1 MSMTNEE
8 RKEYNKKYYAENKE
22 RIAEMLLT
30 KQECPHCKKFITK
43 GNMQCH
49 MKSKL
54 CAKRRGLINQQV
66 SVDISDLQKQ
76 ITELKMFITSS
87 HPISS
92 VDEKAV

>member
-22 RIAEMLLT
+22 RIAEMLLA

-66 SVDISDLQKQ
+66 SVDITDLQKQ

-92 VDEKAV
+92 VAEKAV

>member
-76 ITELKMFITSS
+76 ITELKLIITSS

>member
-30 KQECPHCKKFITK
+30 KQECPQCKKFITK

-66 SVDISDLQKQ
+66 SVDLSDLQKQ
-76 ITELKMFITSS
+76 ITELKLIITSS
-87 HPISS
+87 HQLSS

>member
-54 CAKRRGLINQQV
+54 CVKRRGLINQQV
-66 SVDISDLQKQ
+66 NVDISDLQKQ
-76 ITELKMFITSS
+76 ITELKLFITSS
-87 HPISS
+87 HLISS
-92 VDEKAV
+92 EDEKAV